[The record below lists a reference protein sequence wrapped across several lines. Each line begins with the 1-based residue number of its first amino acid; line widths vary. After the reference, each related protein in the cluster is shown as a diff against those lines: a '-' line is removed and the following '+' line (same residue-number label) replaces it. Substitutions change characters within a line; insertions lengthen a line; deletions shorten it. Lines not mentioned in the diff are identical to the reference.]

1 MRALSL
7 FSGIGGLDLAAEWA
21 GIETAAFCE
30 YADFPRRVLRKHW
43 PDVPIY
49 KDIRKLNRSVLEKE
63 GVIDRDK
70 TIGLVHGGFPCQ
82 PYSIAGEQLGKEDD
96 RDLWPEMFRVTTE
109 LHPRWVVG
117 ENVANFVNME
127 LERTLTD
134 LESEGYE
141 TQTFIIPAAAVDAKH
156 QRSRTFVVAHSDSL
170 WEQQSKR
177 SIGDIWGWFGDRS
190 EIMAYSESNSSG
202 GLSSG
207 APAEESRFK
216 FGGEDVAHT
225 DSERRGQVEQ
235 YDRGGAE
242 KEKAIRSS
250 WERRIQCGGGTSWWE
265 LEPELGRV
273 AHGVPNRVDRLK
285 SLGNA
290 VVPQQAFPIFAA
302 IMEIERLINLQ

>member
-1 MRALSL
+1 MKALSL

-21 GIETAAFCE
+21 GIETVAFCE
-30 YADFPRRVLRKHW
+30 NADFPKKVLKKQW
-43 PDVPIY
+43 PTVPQFEDV
-49 KDIRKLNRSVLEKE
+49 KQLDIQLLESS
-63 GVIDRDK
+63 GIDAR
-70 TIGLVHGGFPCQ
+70 TIGIIHGGFPCQ
-82 PYSIAGEQLGKEDD
+82 PFSLAGKGKAENDD
-96 RDLWPEMFRVTTE
+96 RYLWYEFARLVKE
-109 LHPRWVVG
+109 IQPRWVVG